1 MVSGLAM
8 KKKIKNKRN
17 IKISRRNALIGGAS
31 SILLSSAI
39 AKPAISKGIR
49 RLTMTHT
56 WPKNFPGLGTSP
68 ERIAKHINQ
77 ATDGEIEIKVF
88 AAGELVPAF
97 EALDAA
103 SIGVADMYNG
113 AEYYFQGKNIGFN
126 FFTSVP
132 FGMTANELNAWIH
145 HGGGKELWNKLSA
158 QFNVISFQSANTGVQ
173 MGGWFNKEITN
184 IDDLKGLKIRMP
196 GLGGEVLRR
205 VGSAAVAIPGGE
217 IYPALQSGAIDA
229 TEWVGPWNDLAFAFY
244 QVAKFYYWP
253 GFHEPG
259 AGLATGVNL
268 DTWNSLTNTQREIFK
283 NVFSHENTYTLAE
296 FNHHNSIALNTLIN
310 KHGVQMRSFSKEIM
324 DELKLKSSE
333 VLEDVAT
340 KDPISNEIYLSFM
353 DNLKRLRNWSKHSE
367 LAYMASR
374 ED

>member
-31 SILLSSAI
+31 SILLSSAL

-132 FGMTANELNAWIH
+132 FGMTANELNAWID
-145 HGGGKELWNKLSA
+145 HGGGKKLWNKLSA

-324 DELKLKSSE
+324 NELKLKSSE

>member
-132 FGMTANELNAWIH
+132 LGMTANELNAWID

-324 DELKLKSSE
+324 NELKLKSSE

>member
-132 FGMTANELNAWIH
+132 FCMTANELNAWID

-324 DELKLKSSE
+324 NELKLKSSE